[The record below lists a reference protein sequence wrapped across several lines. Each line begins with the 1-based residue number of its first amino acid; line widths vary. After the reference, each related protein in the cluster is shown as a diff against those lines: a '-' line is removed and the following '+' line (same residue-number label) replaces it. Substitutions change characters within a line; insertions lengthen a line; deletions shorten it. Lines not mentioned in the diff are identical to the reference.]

1 MCFVLV
7 LQAALSLSAAHELA
21 VVRPFAS
28 VQEVQDMSTAFQ
40 LWNTVAPCG
49 DKAFAEFDLFLVY
62 SRRLD
67 ENPVALRAAEKIQNS
82 FQNKSEPWHR
92 CFRHFYLE
100 AANLTA
106 QEDVY
111 DSRGYAVRKD
121 WVNGP
126 NKVFR
131 FILHSF
137 LVKAFSS
144 SDYEAFFFMEFDST
158 PVRPFWLDQFYAEVF
173 HYPST
178 AIRGSRYRG
187 DSWDNF
193 LHAIPESLLYHINGN
208 AIYFL
213 KHPWLSFLAQKLQE
227 EADSENA
234 SVAFDVRMAQLTLD
248 APNRSASDWE
258 NYVPPGQ
265 DPYRDDSLLV
275 GNYANTLLNTS
286 FTVPEFVR
294 HGALTNVLENLDSSL
309 VSLAV
314 QSFHLGSNGSLLWK
328 SLTEASHP
336 FREVVILSEQVEALE
351 DPPSGLVLRWQVP
364 QQPEYM
370 AFCELAQMVNTTY
383 FVFTDTYHFIPGPT
397 HVLVNGSRSVLP
409 YIPATSPHCTHYDEC
424 MASLDQAESF
434 YGVQLNYHHSKFET
448 LFETSLA
455 MEFCDSWTL
464 AALHSG
470 SFEACDFHGPSA
482 DDYIAWLIS
491 VDRAFQ
497 YVPKNKERVGWRPWT
512 ILASPHPPDLRNC
525 SVYNESDSLARQQS
539 IKECSL
545 YIQDRDAC
553 NANPMCTFRA
563 MFEAGK
569 CMSTSEFQM
578 LPAMMS
584 SRTWTWSSTRTTSS
598 SFTRSSTTWTAST
611 SITSTR
617 FTSTRSLTT
626 STGNWSTTRTAA
638 QSAVPTTCEGGL
650 PSSAGVDV
658 SDCIGRSVGESCS
671 VLCTGN
677 FQGGPASFLCGEGGD
692 FLGEISC
699 QEITCSLDALPD
711 GFRTDCQKVAVG
723 GVCFVRCPEGFVGQ
737 EAMYVCLAD
746 GQLLGLLPRCAA
758 QTCGVA
764 PQISGAD
771 SSSCSGLLYG
781 QFCQVSCSYGFEGQ
795 ASQYRCVDG
804 VLQGQV
810 PNCVRK
816 TCEIPTSLQAAE
828 GVSSAACAGVLHGQ
842 SCISTCNEGFTGT
855 ASQLRCEDGQLEGLP
870 PICTGLVCSLE
881 GIVIGP
887 GLDASACTG
896 LRTSESCA
904 LRCRH
909 GYTPIGDPHLT
920 CQPDRRLSAQNSEP
934 GTFSCVP
941 SACGDL
947 SKVPS
952 FGANFI
958 DHSCDGRVFGEVCSA
973 FCHIGW
979 RIEGNASVIV
989 CDVVDNESQGF
1000 VQYFE
1005 SNGSHMPVQQTAGP
1019 RCVPVEC
1026 TEGLPDMKGV
1036 VHDCLGKT
1044 TGEECRVE
1052 AAPGYFAEPD
1062 SGRLTCQDNGGFQG
1076 VMPKIQAL
1084 RCVDVSWQSAHVGST
1099 CANATVAA
1107 ECWAYCEQGFQGSPR
1122 RYECVTNGTE
1132 NPQLQAAEDIHCQA
1146 QSARRAAAVLARP
1159 RNIAAPCDVP
1169 PELWDLRFIHSCTS
1183 AQDGDICVVHC
1194 STGYIMVET
1203 EPLLLSCQDGQFIGG
1218 ALPTCLPRACEFAF
1232 PSGVGVHHD
1241 CEGRTTGEN
1250 CTARCGE
1257 EFTYTSAGP
1266 ETFECTASGSFVG
1279 TSPSCDRKF
1288 CQDLQLS
1295 ALYSHNCRQKRYGDT
1310 CGVTCAT
1317 GFYLTSWG
1325 TQFRCT
1331 GTFEGSL
1338 PICQPDPCTDD
1349 LAVGGVFSGDCEGLL
1364 TGESCELSCN
1374 AGFAPNS
1381 TQLICGERG
1390 SLVGAYPLC
1399 KPASCSSSVASLEAP
1414 SISHNC
1420 EGVVFGRSCSV
1431 FCAPGYEMLD
1441 EVTEWRCQLNG
1452 TQLVLTGANSSSL
1465 PSCEPQRCV
1474 GLPQATSGPFT
1485 DNCSG
1490 LAFLDH
1496 CDLRCAEGYAANGT
1510 ETDRAPALRY
1520 HCGSDGLAEA
1530 EGTQPRCDLVT
1541 CNASFSIPGVLNT
1554 CEEVPVNGSCYAF
1567 CALGYRLEGQA
1578 QRWKCER
1585 SETPPIHDQNDG
1597 ITLRGY
1603 LPVCLLEFC
1612 SYNIP
1617 WSPRFS
1623 HNCNDV
1629 MTWKSC
1635 EVQCAA
1641 GFVGGRSSLLC
1652 QPDGALMGPLPDCQ
1666 EESVTST
1673 TVTVYTSTETATA
1686 TVLFFIFANF
1696 TMAVSN
1702 VEGLLSHPLAEEG
1715 FANGIAEIFQLMPN
1729 QIEITVQEPSS
1740 SVLRISC
1747 NASSVSEWR
1756 SLLEE
1761 LTVEQVDMA
1770 MNSNIQAL
1778 LSNVSGVTLRILV
1791 VTVEVSDGRGEPFV
1805 WAFRAMDEEPELASA
1820 SLVAAL
1826 TASGA
1831 ALVCG
1836 CLCCIYGYQ
1845 RREVKGKPWQIARA
1859 ASDSTN
1865 EGGSQSESWEWE
1877 EAEEG
1882 VTQLMPSRDF
1892 TATGLPLRE
1901 RDAARL
1907 ATIEE
1912 EGPTTIAVR
1921 EEPTRVATYVEDEDL
1936 FLAGI
1941 NLEEDEGSDPEE
1953 LRFSLED
1960 VGVSYE
1966 VSSEVSFSGSGSSQ
1980 TESEEEEDCFKL

>member
-1 MCFVLV
+1 MLF
-7 LQAALSLSAAHELA
+7 HA
-21 VVRPFAS
+21 V
-28 VQEVQDMSTAFQ
+28 
-40 LWNTVAPCG
+40 C
-49 DKAFAEFDLFLVY
+49 
-62 SRRLD
+62 
-67 ENPVALRAAEKIQNS
+67 S
-82 FQNKSEPWHR
+82 F
-92 CFRHFYLE
+92 CD
-100 AANLTA
+100 T
-106 QEDVY
+106 
-111 DSRGYAVRKD
+111 RG
-121 WVNGP
+121 
-126 NKVFR
+126 
-131 FILHSF
+131 F

-144 SDYEAFFFMEFDST
+144 SDYEAFFFMDPWTPETAPRGAQRRPPRHVGRAVLRIARGSAPPSSSTRLAAQEFDST

-193 LHAIPESLLYHINGN
+193 LHAILESLLYHINGN

-213 KHPWLSFLAQKLQE
+213 KHPWLSFLAQKLQ
-227 EADSENA
+227 DS
-234 SVAFDVRMAQLTLD
+234 MGQLV
-248 APNRSASDWE
+248 SGHE
-258 NYVPPGQ
+258 

-286 FTVPEFVR
+286 FT
-294 HGALTNVLENLDSSL
+294 
-309 VSLAV
+309 
-314 QSFHLGSNGSLLWK
+314 
-328 SLTEASHP
+328 
-336 FREVVILSEQVEALE
+336 
-351 DPPSGLVLRWQVP
+351 
-364 QQPEYM
+364 
-370 AFCELAQMVNTTY
+370 
-383 FVFTDTYHFIPGPT
+383 
-397 HVLVNGSRSVLP
+397 
-409 YIPATSPHCTHYDEC
+409 
-424 MASLDQAESF
+424 
-434 YGVQLNYHHSKFET
+434 
-448 LFETSLA
+448 
-455 MEFCDSWTL
+455 EFCDSWTL

-539 IKECSL
+539 IKEREHAHPR
-545 YIQDRDAC
+545 Q
-553 NANPMCTFRA
+553 
-563 MFEAGK
+563 
-569 CMSTSEFQM
+569 STPNSM
-578 LPAMMS
+578 
-584 SRTWTWSSTRTTSS
+584 TT
-598 SFTRSSTTWTAST
+598 
-611 SITSTR
+611 
-617 FTSTRSLTT
+617 
-626 STGNWSTTRTAA
+626 
-638 QSAVPTTCEGGL
+638 
-650 PSSAGVDV
+650 
-658 SDCIGRSVGESCS
+658 
-671 VLCTGN
+671 
-677 FQGGPASFLCGEGGD
+677 
-692 FLGEISC
+692 
-699 QEITCSLDALPD
+699 
-711 GFRTDCQKVAVG
+711 
-723 GVCFVRCPEGFVGQ
+723 
-737 EAMYVCLAD
+737 
-746 GQLLGLLPRCAA
+746 
-758 QTCGVA
+758 
-764 PQISGAD
+764 D

-1036 VHDCLGKT
+1036 VHDFLP
-1044 TGEECRVE
+1044 RL
-1052 AAPGYFAEPD
+1052 AA
-1062 SGRLTCQDNGGFQG
+1062 
-1076 VMPKIQAL
+1076 
-1084 RCVDVSWQSAHVGST
+1084 VGI
-1099 CANATVAA
+1099 VL
-1107 ECWAYCEQGFQGSPR
+1107 
-1122 RYECVTNGTE
+1122 
-1132 NPQLQAAEDIHCQA
+1132 PQLPAET
-1146 QSARRAAAVLARP
+1146 
-1159 RNIAAPCDVP
+1159 
-1169 PELWDLRFIHSCTS
+1169 LWRYLRSDLRH
-1183 AQDGDICVVHC
+1183 
-1194 STGYIMVET
+1194 
-1203 EPLLLSCQDGQFIGG
+1203 
-1218 ALPTCLPRACEFAF
+1218 
-1232 PSGVGVHHD
+1232 
-1241 CEGRTTGEN
+1241 
-1250 CTARCGE
+1250 
-1257 EFTYTSAGP
+1257 
-1266 ETFECTASGSFVG
+1266 
-1279 TSPSCDRKF
+1279 
-1288 CQDLQLS
+1288 
-1295 ALYSHNCRQKRYGDT
+1295 
-1310 CGVTCAT
+1310 
-1317 GFYLTSWG
+1317 
-1325 TQFRCT
+1325 
-1331 GTFEGSL
+1331 
-1338 PICQPDPCTDD
+1338 
-1349 LAVGGVFSGDCEGLL
+1349 GLL
-1364 TGESCELSCN
+1364 PHLLGDSVPLH
-1374 AGFAPNS
+1374 GHVRR
-1381 TQLICGERG
+1381 RG
-1390 SLVGAYPLC
+1390 REP
-1399 KPASCSSSVASLEAP
+1399 
-1414 SISHNC
+1414 
-1420 EGVVFGRSCSV
+1420 
-1431 FCAPGYEMLD
+1431 
-1441 EVTEWRCQLNG
+1441 
-1452 TQLVLTGANSSSL
+1452 NSSSL

-1696 TMAVSN
+1696 TMAALCVMICPPGPPSEDDIENSLKRSN

-1761 LTVEQVDMA
+1761 LTVEQ
-1770 MNSNIQAL
+1770 
-1778 LSNVSGVTLRILV
+1778 
-1791 VTVEVSDGRGEPFV
+1791 
-1805 WAFRAMDEEPELASA
+1805 
-1820 SLVAAL
+1820 AA
-1826 TASGA
+1826 G
-1831 ALVCG
+1831 G
-1836 CLCCIYGYQ
+1836 
-1845 RREVKGKPWQIARA
+1845 KGKPLIKMFV
-1859 ASDSTN
+1859 STFR
-1865 EGGSQSESWEWE
+1865 WTW
-1877 EAEEG
+1877 
-1882 VTQLMPSRDF
+1882 P
-1892 TATGLPLRE
+1892 
-1901 RDAARL
+1901 
-1907 ATIEE
+1907 
-1912 EGPTTIAVR
+1912 
-1921 EEPTRVATYVEDEDL
+1921 
-1936 FLAGI
+1936 
-1941 NLEEDEGSDPEE
+1941 
-1953 LRFSLED
+1953 
-1960 VGVSYE
+1960 
-1966 VSSEVSFSGSGSSQ
+1966 
-1980 TESEEEEDCFKL
+1980 